1 MDTPDSA
8 LQNLTARVRDL
19 SGLTMSE
26 TEATEAARNFAKFFS
41 LLSKI
46 DEEQGSEHGCNGSR
60 CRVRQT

>member
-26 TEATEAARNFAKFFS
+26 TEATEAARNLAKFFGV
-41 LLSKI
+41 LSKI
-46 DEEQGSEHGCNGSR
+46 DEERGGEHGCNGSR
-60 CRVRQT
+60 RHVRQT

>member
-26 TEATEAARNFAKFFS
+26 AEATEAARNFAKFFS
-41 LLSKI
+41 VLSKI
-46 DEEQGSEHGCNGSR
+46 DEQRGSEDGCNGSR
-60 CRVRQT
+60 RHVRQT